1 MGGTTLPLVQRC
13 DIKYMLIL
21 IIVSSFYETRQ
32 KFDTVSALNAFLF
45 CCFVM
50 QMHYGSLKMKGF
62 IYLTVKNI
70 FRKTKC
76 KEFF

>member
-21 IIVSSFYETRQ
+21 IIVSSFYELRQ
-32 KFDTVSALNAFLF
+32 KFDTVSALNAFF
-45 CCFVM
+45 FCFVM
-50 QMHYGSLKMKGF
+50 QMHYGSLKIKDF

-76 KEFF
+76 KDIF